1 MSGSSVVNCNYCGQL
16 NSSTIPQSQCL
27 GCAANA
33 QARTLQRQSSSARDI
48 ETTVNGKPDLGPV
61 GQQGHSVVTS
71 VPIPRA
77 TGRKSRSENF
87 MWL

>member
-1 MSGSSVVNCNYCGQL
+1 MSGSSVVYCNYCGQL

-33 QARTLQRQSSSARDI
+33 QARTFRRHSVSAHAI
-48 ETTVNGKPDLGPV
+48 EATVNSNPDLGLV
-61 GQQGHSVVTS
+61 GQQGQKVVTG

-77 TGRKSRSENF
+77 TGRKS
-87 MWL
+87 